1 LQPIRRGF
9 YLIALVIGKLGK
21 GQGTQ
26 NMSNLLKTIEN
37 SINWTSSVIDS
48 IVLND
53 LTQDCL
59 DRSRTQSKTVG
70 IMGWLQPK

>member
-37 SINWTSSVIDS
+37 SINRTSSVIDS
-48 IVLND
+48 IGW
-53 LTQDCL
+53 
-59 DRSRTQSKTVG
+59 TVNT
-70 IMGWLQPK
+70 